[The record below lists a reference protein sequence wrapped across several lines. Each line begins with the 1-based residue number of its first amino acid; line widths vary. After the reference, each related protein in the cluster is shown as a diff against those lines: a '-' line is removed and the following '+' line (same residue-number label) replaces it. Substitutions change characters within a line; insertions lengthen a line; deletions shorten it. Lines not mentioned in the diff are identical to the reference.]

1 MAILENQPTNPNFLS
16 QSGFRLNLTRMPNVN
31 FWVTAASLPTVDLGF
46 IDVGTPFVR
55 LPNPG
60 VNITFGDFNVT
71 FKVDE
76 DMKNYTEMLDWFYQ
90 LGFPDSFNQYTTNKV
105 TGDLNGFSDGSLMI
119 MSSKY
124 NPNLEVQF
132 QEMFPILMSQLD
144 FTYDAS
150 DIEYLNCTVT
160 FRYKKFTIKKL

>member
-1 MAILENQPTNPNFLS
+1 MAVLDNQPDNPNFLS
-16 QSGFRLNLTRMPNVN
+16 QSGFRLDLTRMPSVN

-55 LPNPG
+55 LPTPG

-76 DMKNYTEMLDWFYQ
+76 DMRNYTEMLDWFYQ
-90 LGFPDSFNQYTTNKV
+90 LGFPDSFEQYTAGRISPDTQ
-105 TGDLNGFSDGSLMI
+105 GYSDGTLMI

-124 NPNLEVQF
+124 NPNIEVTF
-132 QEMFPILMSQLD
+132 EDMFPILMSQLD

-150 DIEYLNCTVT
+150 DIEYLTCTVT
-160 FRYKKFTIKKL
+160 FRYKKFTLKKL